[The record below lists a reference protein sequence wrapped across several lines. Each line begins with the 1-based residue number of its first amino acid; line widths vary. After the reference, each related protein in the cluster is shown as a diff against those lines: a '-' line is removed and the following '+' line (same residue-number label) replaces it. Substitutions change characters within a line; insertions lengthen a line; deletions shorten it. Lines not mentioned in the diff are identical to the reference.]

1 MAKKVK
7 IDPITQG
14 EQALV
19 FFKNLKDAV
28 AALDKLVAFNIT
40 DIEKTIARLKKAEDE
55 KFKEEDDPSQL
66 KAFE

>member
-7 IDPITQG
+7 IDPITQS

-28 AALDKLVAFNIT
+28 AALDKLVSYNIS
-40 DIEKTIARLKKAEDE
+40 DIEKTIERLKVAEDR
-55 KFKEEDDPSQL
+55 KFEQGDSQHKML
-66 KAFE
+66 